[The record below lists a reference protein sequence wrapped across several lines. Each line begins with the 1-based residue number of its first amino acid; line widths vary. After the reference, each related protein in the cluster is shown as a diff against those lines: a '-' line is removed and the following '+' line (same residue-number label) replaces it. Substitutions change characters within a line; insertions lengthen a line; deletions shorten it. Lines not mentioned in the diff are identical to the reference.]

1 MVGAAAP
8 AGAVAGSSSGF
19 TGVSGRAA
27 ARVGF
32 AAGFW
37 PSRGM
42 RASFGAGLGGDANGG
57 NPKPSAQ
64 PGLLD
69 VGATAA
75 GLPCRDGGVR
85 ASLGSGAL
93 GSFDRYPASAA
104 ALSRLL
110 V

>member
-1 MVGAAAP
+1 MVGAVVP
-8 AGAVAGSSSGF
+8 AGAVAGPSSGF
-19 TGVSGRAA
+19 AAVSGRAA

-37 PSRGM
+37 PSRGV
-42 RASFGAGLGGDANGG
+42 RASFGAGLGGDACSLNGG

-75 GLPCRDGGVR
+75 GLPGRDGGVR
-85 ASLGSGAL
+85 ASFGSGAL
-93 GSFDRYPASAA
+93 GSFDR
-104 ALSRLL
+104 
-110 V
+110 